1 MRDDLFETLREFCKE
16 YDIDDDDIKDESFTF
31 VSLMQQL
38 AQALVEG
45 INEAWKDNEFE
56 NLGNGFGWWRNL
68 TYSEDDANSMIST
81 LRQSGQEIVASS
93 LADENILK
101 IPIWATYYSL
111 QTVLKQRIKQAK
123 YLIYSF

>member
-1 MRDDLFETLREFCKE
+1 LREFCKE

-38 AQALVEG
+38 AQTLVEG
-45 INEAWKDNEFE
+45 INETWKDNEFE
-56 NLGNGFGWWRNL
+56 QLGNGFGWWRSL
-68 TYSEDDANSMIST
+68 TYSEEDAKPLIDH
-81 LRQSGQEIVASS
+81 LRQSMEEIVASY
-93 LADENILK
+93 LADENIVK
-101 IPIWATYYSL
+101 IPILATYYSL